1 MQSPGTPDMLGRS
14 ALISVQSAQKILT
27 DHLADVTV
35 TSETV
40 ALIDGLDRILAEEIV
55 SPENLPPFDRSTMD
69 GFAVIAADTYGA
81 SSSMPAYL
89 NVTGE
94 VEMGKLPSGTVVR
107 GGCFRIPTG
116 GIIPDGA
123 DGVVML
129 EQSVP
134 IDETMIEIT
143 ASVAAGANI
152 MRAGEDIRKEQPALA
167 AGHLLRPQDIG
178 LLAALGITQVR
189 VAKPPT
195 VAVIS
200 TGDEIVAYTSEVP
213 PGKIRNS
220 NGPALAALV
229 RRAGGR
235 PVDCGVVSDDETE
248 FFAIIEQAITANDCV
263 IFSGGSSVGSRDL
276 GEKAVERLGH
286 PGLLV
291 HGVQLKPGKPIL
303 IGMQG
308 AVPVF
313 GLPGH
318 PVSAQVCFELFV
330 APTIKTLMGRA
341 TSCSSAEPTLRAEL
355 TRNIN
360 SAAGRMDVVRVKIA
374 GHEGSYKAS
383 PVLGKS
389 GAISSLTQ
397 ADGYFIIAENVQG
410 CTAGT
415 TISVY
420 LYR

>member
-1 MQSPGTPDMLGRS
+1 M
-14 ALISVQSAQKILT
+14 
-27 DHLADVTV
+27 
-35 TSETV
+35 
-40 ALIDGLDRILAEEIV
+40 
-55 SPENLPPFDRSTMD
+55 
-69 GFAVIAADTYGA
+69 
-81 SSSMPAYL
+81 
-89 NVTGE
+89 
-94 VEMGKLPSGTVVR
+94 
-107 GGCFRIPTG
+107 
-116 GIIPDGA
+116 
-123 DGVVML
+123 
-129 EQSVP
+129 
-134 IDETMIEIT
+134 
-143 ASVAAGANI
+143 
-152 MRAGEDIRKEQPALA
+152 
-167 AGHLLRPQDIG
+167 
-178 LLAALGITQVR
+178 
-189 VAKPPT
+189 
-195 VAVIS
+195 AVIS

-220 NGPALAALV
+220 SGPALAALV

-248 FFAIIEQAITANDCV
+248 FFAIIEQALTTTDCV

-330 APTIKTLMGRA
+330 APTIKTLLGRTINNSNA
-341 TSCSSAEPTLRAEL
+341 VPTLRAEL

-360 SAAGRMDVVRVKIA
+360 SAAGRMDVVRVKIT
-374 GHEGSYKAS
+374 GDEGTYQAS

-389 GAISSLTQ
+389 GAISSLTE

-410 CTAGT
+410 CRAGT